1 MADFYVKV
9 DVIHIFSIYKLH
21 VNTKTLFWLGFLKL
35 LKYMTDDTCTLNMQK
50 GVHGLFILPAVL
62 KAIVDG
68 CLLAK
73 EN

>member
-1 MADFYVKV
+1 MY
-9 DVIHIFSIYKLH
+9 IEY
-21 VNTKTLFWLGFLKL
+21 
-35 LKYMTDDTCTLNMQK
+35 MQK